1 MRGVT
6 ASWFKPTIL
15 AAVLLAG
22 FAPQAVAEEF
32 TRIPK
37 RESRIDFASEH
48 FSGSEPAFY
57 KRAIPHGVSEY
68 AVFVKGGMQAA
79 IHHVRLSTDY
89 YFPEHRIRDPKESLS
104 MWPNFDG
111 MGLTWGDAGQVVSSL
126 GRVRYQRF
134 EISVEQRACIAFTS
148 AWGASVGE
156 EMGRTRLMSGYF
168 CKPGA
173 EPLTNDQVAALV
185 HKIRIER

>member
-1 MRGVT
+1 MHRVP

-15 AAVLLAG
+15 AAALLAG
-22 FAPQAVAEEF
+22 FAPQAVADEF

-37 RESRIDFASEH
+37 VESRIDFASQH
-48 FSGSEPAFY
+48 FSGSAPAFY
-57 KRAIPHGVSEY
+57 KRAILHGVSECAIY
-68 AVFVKGGMQAA
+68 VKGGMQAA
-79 IHHVRLSTDY
+79 IQHTRLSTDY
-89 YFPEHRIRDPKESLS
+89 YFPEHRIREPKESLS
-104 MWPNFDG
+104 MWPHFGG
-111 MGLTWGDAGQVVSSL
+111 MSLAWGDAGEVVSSI

-134 EISVEQRACIAFTS
+134 EISEEKRACIAFTS

-185 HKIRIER
+185 RKIRIER